1 MNFGHTSFSPPQKD
15 YYHIWIAAAKDQTF
29 FQNNLDKAYILL
41 LFQEILSPR
50 ANIGT
55 SDVPEH
61 LHLLAYSLNDFG
73 MNLLVESSGGVRLV
87 EDFGQQLLTRYADY
101 IHAQQS
107 WEALP
112 FDTVF
117 TYDALSDEHEALSI
131 SREIHLLHHDWR
143 NDRYSSIGF
152 YLDDRRGDW
161 FSGWQLADLY
171 DNDPVWYQNF
181 LMDDS
186 DQVDIHALEY
196 IQT

>member
-1 MNFGHTSFSPPQKD
+1 MNFGYPIFSPPQNG
-15 YYHIWIAAAKDQTF
+15 YYHLWIAAAKDQTF

-50 ANIGT
+50 KNAGT
-55 SDVPEH
+55 PRISEQV
-61 LHLLAYSLNDFG
+61 HLLAYSLNNFG
-73 MNLLVESSGGVRLV
+73 MNLLVKSNGGVKLV

-101 IHAQQS
+101 VHMQQS
-107 WEALP
+107 WETLP
-112 FDTVF
+112 FDTIF
-117 TYDALSDEHEALSI
+117 THDQLSDEHEALNI
-131 SREIHLLHHDWR
+131 SREIHLLHDDWR
-143 NDRYSSIGF
+143 NDQYSSIGF

-161 FSGWQLADLY
+161 LCAWQLTNLY

-186 DQVDIHALEY
+186 DRAAIPALEY